1 MNPAT
6 GEPIAPAAACG
17 SSRSTRSLAAREA
30 RAERRRAEA
39 EARRLSRE
47 EAKADADAI
56 PAGASVETLAE
67 WVGMVEEEMGEIAR
81 RFAFLVSA
89 WVRLQVRLWR
99 ARFAPP
105 PKNNAGGGYE
115 YP

>member
-1 MNPAT
+1 
-6 GEPIAPAAACG
+6 
-17 SSRSTRSLAAREA
+17 
-30 RAERRRAEA
+30 
-39 EARRLSRE
+39 
-47 EAKADADAI
+47 
-56 PAGASVETLAE
+56 
-67 WVGMVEEEMGEIAR
+67 MGEIAR

-115 YP
+115 YPQVEERGKETRPSSQLYLSGARRESDETFLLFLS